1 MFDEVDEMRVVE
13 VLHQSDL
20 IFLCFEVGISRS
32 VDFDGEEGGSFGGE
46 VDSEWGREYDAW
58 PPSPRRWWILY

>member
-1 MFDEVDEMRVVE
+1 MRVVE

-32 VDFDGEEGGSFGGE
+32 VYFDGEEGGSFGGE

-58 PPSPRRWWILY
+58 PP